1 MKVHVIMPVINC
13 IELTKPAIDSFQS
26 KQGAMIH
33 LIDNAST
40 DGTQQWGNMM
50 NGQLMAGGKTM
61 HYIRNEERKSVAGS
75 WNQGVKEALADPECQ
90 YMFILNNDIVLHDKT
105 PDHLIAFMDATGYMM
120 VTGDNIKDR
129 MSVEVML
136 QQELPKEYTDFDM
149 NKITDWRAEGPDF
162 SCFLITPE
170 TIEKI
175 GWFDE
180 KFEGAYCEDQDYH
193 ARINRAWR
201 WGEIYG
207 EPNPDKMHAKRL
219 STAPYFHYASQ
230 TMVRNHEL
238 KHSIATYHGRNQ
250 NYYLQKWGGEH
261 GDVMDGAGN
270 MQPFGDATKNWK
282 DW

>member
-1 MKVHVIMPVINC
+1 MPVINC
-13 IELTKPAIDSFQS
+13 IELTKPAIDSIQH
-26 KQGAMIH
+26 KGGMVLH
-33 LIDNAST
+33 LIDNGST
-40 DGTQQWGNMM
+40 DGTRAFGEMMHGNT
-50 NGQLMAGGKTM
+50 MAGGKIM
-61 HYIRNEERKSVAGS
+61 NYIRNEKALSVAGS
-75 WNQGVKEALADPECQ
+75 WNQGIKRALEDPECK
-90 YMFILNNDIVLHDKT
+90 YIFIVNNDIICHDKT
-105 PDHLIAFMDATGYMM
+105 LTHLISFMDATGYMM

-129 MSVEVML
+129 MSIEVMV

-149 NKITDWRAEGPDF
+149 NKITDWLAEGPDF

-180 KFEGAYCEDQDYH
+180 HFEGAYCEDQDYH

-201 WGEIYG
+201 WGLQYG

-230 TMVRNHEL
+230 TLTRNHAL
-238 KHSIATYHGRNQ
+238 RQSISTYHGRNQ

-261 GDVMDGAGN
+261 PAVMDGAGN
-270 MQPFGDATKNWK
+270 QTPFGDATKNWK